1 MGKCKPLLPLG
12 DRPVI
17 HHCLASLIAAGI
29 LDIQVVIG
37 PGGGEIATAISHLPV
52 QVVSNPDPWSE
63 MAVSVET
70 GLRAVSADATG
81 VLVCLADHPL
91 VATATYHTLL
101 EQHRQQP
108 EAIIIPSHLGK
119 KGHPTLF
126 PKPILHKLPQLNS
139 LRELIWG
146 QANRVRLIA
155 VADMGVVLDMD
166 TPEDYQKLTAIYL
179 AAGISNNAS
188 H

>member
-1 MGKCKPLLPLG
+1 MGKSKPLLPLG

-29 LDIQVVIG
+29 QDIQVVIG
-37 PGGGEIATAISHLPV
+37 PDGGEIATAVSHLPV

-63 MAVSVET
+63 MAASVET
-70 GLRAVSADATG
+70 GFRSVSANATG
-81 VLVCLADHPL
+81 VFVCLADQPL
-91 VATATYHTLL
+91 VTTATYHTLL

-108 EAIIIPSHLGK
+108 ESIIIPSHQGK

-126 PKPILHKLPQLNS
+126 PKLVLQSLPQLNS

-146 QANRVRLIA
+146 HANRVRLIA
-155 VADMGVVLDMD
+155 VADIGVVLDMD

-179 AAGISNNAS
+179 AAGASPSAS